1 MQKYILPLAFIFA
14 AFGMQAQITRASI
27 SQNSILIGEK
37 TKITYSIPLN
47 GNKKP
52 LFKPEKGVMPSR
64 IISKNGIVSAE
75 NSEQLEIL
83 SPFKDT
89 IINAENSRWWIG
101 VYEITAWDSGIYN
114 IEGPSIKL
122 SNATFHFP
130 VIELRAD
137 LVKAKKGQAIY
148 DIKESF
154 AEIPT
159 EPFSIK
165 KFTKNNWWW
174 MLILIALGIGTFYY
188 FRKKTNQQSRKP
200 AMELT
205 LTELTL
211 QAIETLEKSR
221 LWEKQKT
228 KEHFI
233 ELSLLI
239 RSYLSER
246 FTINLLEKTTYET
259 KLLLQQKRL
268 DDRTI
273 ETIILLLTESDMV
286 KFAKSQPEEIAIL
299 KIDQHARDIV
309 LATRKLEIENVE

>member
-1 MQKYILPLAFIFA
+1 L
-14 AFGMQAQITRASI
+14 S
-27 SQNSILIGEK
+27 E
-37 TKITYSIPLN
+37 
-47 GNKKP
+47 
-52 LFKPEKGVMPSR
+52 
-64 IISKNGIVSAE
+64 E
-75 NSEQLEIL
+75 NRDQLEIL

-101 VYEITAWDSGIYN
+101 VYEITAWDSGYYRID
-114 IEGPSIKL
+114 GPSIKL

-130 VIELRAD
+130 IIELRAD

-154 AEIPT
+154 AEIPR

-174 MLILIALGIGTFYY
+174 MLILLALGIVAFL
-188 FRKKTNQQSRKP
+188 FSRKKSTKKISKP
-200 AMELT
+200 AKELT
-205 LTELTL
+205 LAEHTM
-211 QAIETLEKSR
+211 QAIDTLEKLR

-239 RSYLSER
+239 RTYLSAR
-246 FTINLLEKTTYET
+246 FSINLLEKTTLET
-259 KLLLQQKRL
+259 KLLLQQKGL
-268 DDRTI
+268 ENKTI

-286 KFAKSQPEEIAIL
+286 KFAKSQPEEMAIL
-299 KIDQHARDIV
+299 KIDQDAREIV
-309 LATRKLEIENVE
+309 DETNQFEIENVE

>member
-1 MQKYILPLAFIFA
+1 MQKYILTLAIIVA
-14 AFGMQAQITRASI
+14 AFGLHAQITRASI
-27 SQNSILIGEK
+27 SQNSILVGEK
-37 TKITYSIPLN
+37 TTITYSIPLN

-52 LFKPEKGVMPSR
+52 LFKPENGFMASR
-64 IISKNGIVSAE
+64 TISKNGILSGE
-75 NSEQLEIL
+75 NSDQLEIL

-89 IINAENSRWWIG
+89 IIKAENSRWWIG
-101 VYEITAWDSGIYN
+101 VYEITAWDSGYYR

-130 VIELRAD
+130 IIELRAD

-174 MLILIALGIGTFYY
+174 MLILLALGIVAFLY
-188 FRKKTNQQSRKP
+188 FRKKSALKMSKP
-200 AMELT
+200 AKELT
-205 LTELTL
+205 LTEQTM
-211 QAIETLEKSR
+211 QAIDTLEKLR

-239 RSYLSER
+239 RTYLSAR
-246 FTINLLEKTTYET
+246 FTINLLEKTTLET
-259 KLLLQQKRL
+259 KLLLQQKGL
-268 DDRTI
+268 ENKTI

-286 KFAKSQPEEIAIL
+286 KFAKSQPEEMAIL
-299 KIDQHARDIV
+299 KIDQYAREIV
-309 LATRKLEIENVE
+309 AETSQFEIENVE

>member
-14 AFGMQAQITRASI
+14 AFGLQAQITRASI

-37 TKITYSIPLN
+37 TTITYSIPIS

-52 LFKPEKGVMPSR
+52 QFKPENGFMASR
-64 IISKNGIVSAE
+64 IISKNGILSAE
-75 NSEQLEIL
+75 NNDQLEIL

-89 IINAENSRWWIG
+89 IIEAENSRWWIG
-101 VYEITAWDSGIYN
+101 VYEITAWDSGFYR

-122 SNATFHFP
+122 SNTAFYFP
-130 VIELRAD
+130 VIDLRAD
-137 LVKAKKGQAIY
+137 LVKAKKGQGIY
-148 DIKESF
+148 GIKESF

-159 EPFSIK
+159 ESFSIK

-174 MLILIALGIGTFYY
+174 MLILLALGISAIFY
-188 FRKKTNQQSRKP
+188 FRKKSKQKIGEGSR
-200 AMELT
+200 ELT
-205 LTELTL
+205 LTEQTIE
-211 QAIETLEKSR
+211 AIDALEKSR

-239 RSYLSER
+239 RTYLSSR
-246 FTINLLEKTTYET
+246 FSINLLEKTTYET
-259 KLLLQQKRL
+259 KLLLQQKGL
-268 DDRTI
+268 EDKTI

-286 KFAKSQPEEIAIL
+286 KFAKSLPEEIAIL
-299 KIDQHARDIV
+299 KIDQYAREIV
-309 LATRKLEIENVE
+309 AETRQFEIENVE

>member
-37 TKITYSIPLN
+37 TTITYSIPLN

-101 VYEITAWDSGIYN
+101 VYEITAWDSGFYN
-114 IEGPSIKL
+114 IEGPPIKL

-268 DDRTI
+268 DDKTI

>member
-14 AFGMQAQITRASI
+14 AFELHAQITRATI

-37 TKITYSIPLN
+37 TTITYSIPLN

-52 LFKPEKGVMPSR
+52 LFKPENGFLASR
-64 IISKNGIVSAE
+64 SISKNGILSGE
-75 NSEQLEIL
+75 NSDQLEIL

-89 IINAENSRWWIG
+89 IIQAESSRWWIG
-101 VYEITAWDSGIYN
+101 VYEITAWDSGFYR

-122 SNATFHFP
+122 SNATFDFP

-154 AEIPT
+154 AEIPM

-165 KFTKNNWWW
+165 KFTKNYWW
-174 MLILIALGIGTFYY
+174 MLILLALIIGVIIYI
-188 FRKKTNQQSRKP
+188 RKKTKKKASEP
-200 AMELT
+200 AKILT
-205 LTELTL
+205 LKE
-211 QAIETLEKSR
+211 QTLEAINTLENLR
-221 LWEKQKT
+221 LWENQKT

-233 ELSLLI
+233 DLSLLI
-239 RSYLSER
+239 RTYLSSR

-259 KLLLQQKRL
+259 KLLLQQKGL
-268 DDRTI
+268 EDRTI
-273 ETIILLLTESDMV
+273 DTIILLLTESDMV

-299 KIDQHARDIV
+299 KIDQYAREIV
-309 LATRKLEIENVE
+309 AETSQFEIENAE

>member
-37 TKITYSIPLN
+37 TTITYSIPLN

>member
-37 TKITYSIPLN
+37 TTITYSIPLN

-101 VYEITAWDSGIYN
+101 VYEITAWDSGFYN

>member
-14 AFGMQAQITRASI
+14 AFELHAQITRATI

-37 TKITYSIPLN
+37 TTITYSIPLN

-52 LFKPEKGVMPSR
+52 LFKPENGFMTSR
-64 IISKNGIVSAE
+64 SISKNGILSGE
-75 NSEQLEIL
+75 NSDQLEIL

-89 IINAENSRWWIG
+89 IIQAESSRWWIG
-101 VYEITAWDSGIYN
+101 VYEITAWDSGFYR

-122 SNATFHFP
+122 SNATFDFP

-154 AEIPT
+154 AEIPM

-165 KFTKNNWWW
+165 KFTKNYWW
-174 MLILIALGIGTFYY
+174 MLILLALIIGVIIYI
-188 FRKKTNQQSRKP
+188 RKKTKKKASEP
-200 AMELT
+200 AKILT
-205 LTELTL
+205 LKE
-211 QAIETLEKSR
+211 QTLEAINTLENLR

-233 ELSLLI
+233 DLSLLI
-239 RSYLSER
+239 RTYLSSR

-259 KLLLQQKRL
+259 KLLLQQKGL
-268 DDRTI
+268 EDRTI
-273 ETIILLLTESDMV
+273 DTIILLLTESDMV

-299 KIDQHARDIV
+299 KIDQYAREIV
-309 LATRKLEIENVE
+309 AETSQFEIENAE

>member
-1 MQKYILPLAFIFA
+1 MQKYILPLVFIFA
-14 AFGMQAQITRASI
+14 ALGLQAQITRASI

-37 TKITYSIPLN
+37 TTITYSIPLN

-52 LFKPEKGVMPSR
+52 LYKPENGFMTSR
-64 IISKNGIVSAE
+64 TISKNGILSSE
-75 NSEQLEIL
+75 NSDQLEIL

-89 IINAENSRWWIG
+89 IIDTENSRWWIG
-101 VYEITAWDSGIYN
+101 VYEITAWDSGYYR

-122 SNATFHFP
+122 SNATFDFP

-137 LVKAKKGQAIY
+137 LVKAKKGQGIY

-154 AEIPT
+154 AEIPP

-174 MLILIALGIGTFYY
+174 LLILLALVIGVVIYL
-188 FRKKTNQQSRKP
+188 RKKSTRKMSET
-200 AMELT
+200 AKELT
-205 LTELTL
+205 ITEQTII
-211 QAIETLEKSR
+211 AINTLENLR

-239 RSYLSER
+239 RTYLSSR
-246 FTINLLEKTTYET
+246 FTINLLEKTTFET
-259 KLLLQQKRL
+259 KLLLQQKGL
-268 DDRTI
+268 EDKTI
-273 ETIILLLTESDMV
+273 DTIILLLTESDMV
-286 KFAKSQPEEIAIL
+286 KFAKSLPEEIAIL
-299 KIDQHARDIV
+299 KIDQIAREIV
-309 LATRKLEIENVE
+309 AETTQLEIENVK

>member
-14 AFGMQAQITRASI
+14 AFGLHAQITRASI

-37 TKITYSIPLN
+37 TTITYSIPLN

-52 LFKPEKGVMPSR
+52 LFKPENGFLASR
-64 IISKNGIVSAE
+64 SISKNGILSGE
-75 NSEQLEIL
+75 NSDQLEIL

-89 IINAENSRWWIG
+89 IIKAESSRWWIG
-101 VYEITAWDSGIYN
+101 VYEITAWDSGFYR

-122 SNATFHFP
+122 SNATFDFP

-165 KFTKNNWWW
+165 KITKNNWWW
-174 MLILIALGIGTFYY
+174 MLILIALVIGAIVYI
-188 FRKKTNQQSRKP
+188 RKKSKKKTSEP
-200 AMELT
+200 AKALT
-205 LTELTL
+205 ITE
-211 QAIETLEKSR
+211 QTLEAINTLENLR

-233 ELSLLI
+233 DLSLLI
-239 RSYLSER
+239 RTYLSYR

-259 KLLLQQKRL
+259 KLLLQQKGL
-268 DDRTI
+268 EDRTI
-273 ETIILLLTESDMV
+273 DSIILLLTESDMV

-299 KIDQHARDIV
+299 KIDQFAREIV
-309 LATRKLEIENVE
+309 AETSQFEIENAE

>member
-37 TKITYSIPLN
+37 TTITYSIPLN

-101 VYEITAWDSGIYN
+101 VYEITAWDSGFYN
-114 IEGPSIKL
+114 IEGPPIKL

>member
-1 MQKYILPLAFIFA
+1 MQKYILPLAFIFV
-14 AFGMQAQITRASI
+14 AFRMQAQITRASI

-37 TKITYSIPLN
+37 TTITYSIPLN

-114 IEGPSIKL
+114 IEGPSIKR

>member
-14 AFGMQAQITRASI
+14 AFELHAQITRATI

-37 TKITYSIPLN
+37 TTITYSIPLN

-52 LFKPEKGVMPSR
+52 LFKPENGFMTSR
-64 IISKNGIVSAE
+64 SISKNGILSGE
-75 NSEQLEIL
+75 NSDQLEIL

-89 IINAENSRWWIG
+89 IIQAESSRWWIG
-101 VYEITAWDSGIYN
+101 VYEITAWDSGFYR

-122 SNATFHFP
+122 SNATFDFP

-154 AEIPT
+154 AEIPM

-165 KFTKNNWWW
+165 KFTKNYWW
-174 MLILIALGIGTFYY
+174 MLILLALIIGVIIYI
-188 FRKKTNQQSRKP
+188 RKKTKKKASEP
-200 AMELT
+200 AKILT
-205 LTELTL
+205 LKE
-211 QAIETLEKSR
+211 QTLEAINTLENLR
-221 LWEKQKT
+221 LWENQKT

-233 ELSLLI
+233 DLSLLI
-239 RSYLSER
+239 RTYLSSR

-259 KLLLQQKRL
+259 KLLLQQKGL
-268 DDRTI
+268 EDRTI
-273 ETIILLLTESDMV
+273 DTIILLLTESDMV

-299 KIDQHARDIV
+299 KIDQYAREIV
-309 LATRKLEIENVE
+309 AETSQFEIENAE

>member
-14 AFGMQAQITRASI
+14 AFELHAQITRATI

-37 TKITYSIPLN
+37 TTITYSIPLN

-52 LFKPEKGVMPSR
+52 LFKPENGFMTSR
-64 IISKNGIVSAE
+64 SISKNGILSGE
-75 NSEQLEIL
+75 NSDQLEIL

-89 IINAENSRWWIG
+89 IIQAESSRWWIG
-101 VYEITAWDSGIYN
+101 VYEITAWDSGFYR

-122 SNATFHFP
+122 SNATFDFP

-154 AEIPT
+154 AEIPM

-165 KFTKNNWWW
+165 KFTKNYWW
-174 MLILIALGIGTFYY
+174 MLILLALIIGVIIYI
-188 FRKKTNQQSRKP
+188 RKKTKKKASEP
-200 AMELT
+200 AKILT
-205 LTELTL
+205 LNE
-211 QAIETLEKSR
+211 QTLEAINTLENLR
-221 LWEKQKT
+221 LWENQKT

-233 ELSLLI
+233 DLSLLI
-239 RSYLSER
+239 RTYLSSR

-259 KLLLQQKRL
+259 KLLLQQKGL
-268 DDRTI
+268 EDRTI
-273 ETIILLLTESDMV
+273 DTIILLLTESDMV

-299 KIDQHARDIV
+299 KIDQYAREIV
-309 LATRKLEIENVE
+309 AETSQFEIENAE